1 MTGHDLCWL
10 LILRLMQ
17 RYYEK
22 NLVPYEYKRRYEQD
36 EANIEASLAGF
47 KHVEDAEQVNRDGRI
62 NMLLTSK

>member
-1 MTGHDLCWL
+1 
-10 LILRLMQ
+10 MQ